1 MNKIEDLI
9 NTIISQNLGPI
20 PWCLLHS
27 DDEYFQ
33 FKCLYSKI
41 QPFKNNHHYDI
52 YEIPA
57 LERFLAKKNQL
68 IEANTLDSIY
78 KNDHTRTI
86 SYIINWDKSFKTV
99 LLVQV
104 KNQHIQNEEITRMI
118 KEINS
123 NKELIIKGISSFE
136 SGDINHG

>member
-9 NTIISQNLGPI
+9 NTIISQNLGPT
-20 PWCLLHS
+20 PWCLLLC

-41 QPFKNNHHYDI
+41 QSFEKNRHYDI

-68 IEANTLDSIY
+68 IETNTLDSIY

-86 SYIINWDKSFKTV
+86 SYIINWDKSLKTV

-104 KNQHIQNEEITRMI
+104 KNQHILNEEITRMI

-123 NKELIIKGISSFE
+123 NKELIIKDISSYE

>member
-1 MNKIEDLI
+1 MNKTEELI
-9 NTIISQNLGPI
+9 NTIISQNLGAI

-27 DDEYFQ
+27 DDKYFQ

-41 QPFKNNHHYDI
+41 QTFETNHHYDI

-57 LERFLAKKNQL
+57 LERFLVKKNQL
-68 IEANTLDSIY
+68 IEADTLESIY
-78 KNDHTRTI
+78 KNDYTRTI
-86 SYIINWDKSFKTV
+86 SYIIKWDKYFKTV

-104 KNQHIQNEEITRMI
+104 KNQHIHNEEIKRMI

-123 NKELIIKGISSFE
+123 NKVLIIKGISSYE